1 MDNIEKIDNVTWY
14 GHCVMHVMAALADL
28 PEDAKL
34 TFCRNL
40 DKFIRRRQRELRN
53 GAEFEALDS

>member
-14 GHCVMHVMAALADL
+14 GHCVMHVMAALTDL

-40 DKFIRRRQRELRN
+40 DKFIRRRQRDLRN